1 MKKFWVYEKTYIL
14 MYKEY
19 IIRKDSQNKN
29 YIDKNKSPYEKIK
42 IMADNVGLLLNE
54 NWEEADNLL
63 LAKKNLVIGLMYLNI
78 LKFNSGAINIH
89 TIMVKLKK

>member
-1 MKKFWVYEKTYIL
+1 MKKFWGYEKTYIL

-29 YIDKNKSPYEKIK
+29 YIDKNKSPYDKIK
-42 IMADNVGLLLNE
+42 IMADSIGLLLNE

-63 LAKKNLVIGLMYLNI
+63 LAKKNLIIGLMYLNI